1 MLHEIGRDFQRLI
14 TVEDGVRAGGMGSAV
29 LEWMED
35 HGYGLRITRLGL
47 PDEFVEHG
55 KVSEL
60 RAIVGIDAA
69 HILSVIRKEQAALK
83 A

>member
-1 MLHEIGRDFQRLI
+1 M
-14 TVEDGVRAGGMGSAV
+14 

-60 RAIVGIDAA
+60 RAIVGLDAA